1 MSSQADDTLLPA
13 RPERAD
19 RPGRLS
25 LLRAGLAG
33 WILPLLPLLVA
44 TGLCL
49 PRLAGPI
56 DLRYDAGVYYLLG
69 TSIAEGKGYRL
80 PNEPG
85 EIQAVQYPPLLPLLV
100 AAHQKVLGTADPAVV
115 GPALRFTFLAMFLA
129 YIAAVV
135 RLARSWLTEAGDRES
150 GDLLPAC
157 LAAAVGLVTA
167 LYLYSYFLSDLCF
180 SEIPFVLVTVLFFL
194 VDLRGRREGQ
204 GGRAATWGAGALAAA
219 AYLLRTQGIALLA
232 AWVGAALLE
241 RRWRPALG
249 RAALALVP
257 VLAWQGYVV
266 AVRSAPEYRQVAYE
280 YQRAPYQFYN
290 VDYRENLTLAD
301 PFAPEK
307 GLARLTDLAQTV
319 GRNLQLLPVSLGEAV
334 SSKRD
339 FWQMQRQ
346 YLNRLKIL
354 PWLSYKVEAL
364 ALGGIGL
371 LVLAGLALFAVR
383 REWLILLYVAASAA
397 MICLTPW
404 PKQFP
409 RYFAPL
415 TPFLALALAGLVA
428 RLAGPGRRG
437 RATQGEQR
445 PAPCPPGWRR
455 WAGVAGLALFAGL
468 VAEQA
473 LTAYQMFGR
482 YHRPALF
489 LDAEGHERGY
499 RLFFYDRS
507 WQALE
512 EGLRRLRRL
521 EPTAP
526 GERGAVVATV
536 VPHWVYIWTG
546 LPAVFP
552 PFEPDPA
559 EAQRLLDGVPIS
571 YAIADNFDFLPM
583 SDRYLEPTL
592 AAFPWLWEQLY
603 APRDGSIAVYR
614 RRPAPAGGAGAA
626 PPPST
631 APGGAVRSK

>member
-1 MSSQADDTLLPA
+1 MSAQAGDALLPA
-13 RPERAD
+13 RPS
-19 RPGRLS
+19 RLS

-33 WILPLLPLLVA
+33 RVLPLLPLLVA
-44 TGLCL
+44 AGLCL

-69 TSIAEGKGYRL
+69 TALAEGKGYRL

-100 AAHQKVLGTADPAVV
+100 AAHQKVLGTADPAAV

-135 RLARSWLTEAGDRES
+135 RLARSWLTEGGES
-150 GDLLPAC
+150 DGR
-157 LAAAVGLVTA
+157 LAAWLATAVGLVTA

-180 SEIPFVLVTVLFFL
+180 SEIPFALVTVLFFL
-194 VDLRGRREGQ
+194 VDLRGRREGKD
-204 GGRAATWGAGALAAA
+204 GRAAAWGSGALAAA

-241 RRWRPALG
+241 RRWRRALG

-257 VLAWQGYVV
+257 VLAWQGYVA
-266 AVRSAPEYRQVAYE
+266 AVRSAPEYGQVAYE

-307 GLARLTDLAQTV
+307 GLARLTDLGRTV

-346 YLNRLKIL
+346 YLNRLKVL
-354 PWLSYKVEAL
+354 PWLPARLEVL
-364 ALGGIGL
+364 ALGGLGL

-383 REWLILLYVAASAA
+383 RQWLILLYVAASAA

-428 RLAGPGRRG
+428 RLAGQGD
-437 RATQGEQR
+437 QGER
-445 PAPCPPGWRR
+445 RHPAPCPSCPPGWRR
-455 WAGVAGLALFAGL
+455 WAGVAGLTLFAGL
-468 VAEQA
+468 AAEQA

-489 LDAEGHERGY
+489 LDAGGHERGY

-512 EGLRRLRRL
+512 EGLKRLRHL
-521 EPTAP
+521 PP
-526 GERGAVVATV
+526 GERGTVATM
-536 VPHWVYIWTG
+536 VPHWVYLWTG

-559 EAQRLLDGVPIS
+559 EAQRLLDGVPIA
-571 YAIADNFDFLPM
+571 YAIADDFDFLPM

-592 AAFPWLWEQLY
+592 AAFPWLWEPVY
-603 APRDGSIAVYR
+603 ASGDGAITVYR
-614 RRPAPAGGAGAA
+614 RSGPRPTLPPAARAA
-626 PPPST
+626 P
-631 APGGAVRSK
+631 